1 MSSISRHIS
10 LALGMA
16 LVASTAA
23 PALGAPAWD
32 RMVIVE
38 PWEET
43 ITCGDVVGEATG
55 TVVQRVQT
63 RQNEDGAVEF
73 RLTERVQD
81 VTFAGSDGRTYQVVG
96 SGTASG
102 LFEPEFVM
110 ERQVI
115 NLVIVGPGGKLGAIH
130 FRYDDTGQSLTG
142 GCTF

>member
-1 MSSISRHIS
+1 MSSKPSRIS

-23 PALGAPAWD
+23 PATGAPAWD

-63 RQNEDGAVEF
+63 RQNDDGAVEF
-73 RLTERVQD
+73 RLSERVQD
-81 VTFAGSDGRTYQVVG
+81 VTFAGSDGLTYRVVG
-96 SGTASG
+96 SGSASG

-110 ERQVI
+110 EHQMI
-115 NLVIVGPGGKLGAIH
+115 NLVITGPGGKLGAIH
-130 FRYDDTGQSLTG
+130 FRSDDSGQSLTG